1 MELNEIQ
8 KYVKEQL
15 SEKRYNHSV
24 GVMERSEELAKLYG
38 ADVEAAKK
46 IGIAHDIAK
55 EISEEDKLKYVKDN
69 NIEIDE
75 VEKENTPLLHA
86 KIGKDI
92 AIKKFGFSESMGQA
106 IANHT
111 TGNKDMDIYSKI
123 LFIADRTSK
132 ERNFEDIEYIKEL
145 EKKDIDEAV
154 LYILDKKIKLQI
166 EKRAPIHLNGIIAR
180 NFLLNSNI
188 KTDISN
194 S

>member
-75 VEKENTPLLHA
+75 VERENTPLLHA

>member
-1 MELNEIQ
+1 M
-8 KYVKEQL
+8 
-15 SEKRYNHSV
+15 
-24 GVMERSEELAKLYG
+24 YG
-38 ADVEAAKK
+38 ADVETAKK
-46 IGIAHDIAK
+46 IGIAHDVAK

-75 VEKENTPLLHA
+75 VERKNTPLLHA

-132 ERNFEDIEYIKEL
+132 ERNFDDIEYIIDL
-145 EKKDIDEAV
+145 AKKDINEAV
-154 LYILDKKIKLQI
+154 LYILDKKIELQVK
-166 EKRAPIHLNGIIAR
+166 KRALIHLNGIIAR
-180 NFLLNSNI
+180 NYLLEEM
-188 KTDISN
+188 
-194 S
+194 